1 MADSGEPDGAA
12 EVVIGVVAAG
22 LGPFLGFLPFRVH
35 VFGGLIDEEVGAE
48 GADGALEFG
57 DVVHGQL
64 GVADGEHGT
73 GGGFGTVLTHG
84 GDDDGELWFGEVAA
98 EVADE
103 VLEVGGVFVFCA
115 VLVVPALEP
124 DEASYLEGTVF
135 EGWEGGAGG
144 GAGVAD
150 FVEHFPIGCAV
161 FLLDVFE
168 DGEGIVAG
176 VLFVFLGDPIAGL
189 LEFFGNEVCGEAGGG
204 RAELFE
210 E

>member
-1 MADSGEPDGAA
+1 M
-12 EVVIGVVAAG
+12 VAAG
-22 LGPFLGFLPFRVH
+22 LGPFFGFLPFRVH
-35 VFGGLIDEEVGAE
+35 VFGGLVDEEVGAE
-48 GADGALEFG
+48 GADGAFEFG

-64 GVADGEHGT
+64 GVADGEHGA
-73 GGGFGTVLTHG
+73 GGGFGTVLAHG
-84 GDDDGELWFGEVAA
+84 RDDDGELWSGEVAA

-124 DEASYLEGTVF
+124 DEAGDFDGAVLEG
-135 EGWEGGAGG
+135 GEGGACG

-150 FVEHFPIGCAV
+150 FFEHFPIGSAV

-176 VLFVFLGDPIAGL
+176 VLFVFFGDPIAGL
-189 LEFFGNEVCGEAGGG
+189 LEFFGDEVGGEAGGG

>member
-1 MADSGEPDGAA
+1 M
-12 EVVIGVVAAG
+12 VAAG
-22 LGPFLGFLPFRVH
+22 LGPFFGFLPFRVH
-35 VFGGLIDEEVGAE
+35 VFGGFVDEEVGAE
-48 GADGALEFG
+48 GFDGAFEFG

-73 GGGFGTVLTHG
+73 GGGFGTILAHG

-124 DEASYLEGTVF
+124 DEAGDFDGAVLEG
-135 EGWEGGAGG
+135 GEGGACG

-150 FVEHFPIGCAV
+150 FFEHFPIGSAV

-176 VLFVFLGDPIAGL
+176 VLFVFFGDPIAGL
-189 LEFFGNEVCGEAGGG
+189 LEFFGDEVGGEAGGG

>member
-1 MADSGEPDGAA
+1 M
-12 EVVIGVVAAG
+12 VAAG
-22 LGPFLGFLPFRVH
+22 LGPFFGFLPFRVH
-35 VFGGLIDEEVGAE
+35 VFGGLVDEEVGAE
-48 GADGALEFG
+48 GADGAFEFG

-73 GGGFGTVLTHG
+73 GGGFGTVLAHG

-124 DEASYLEGTVF
+124 DEACDLEGAVF
-135 EGWEGGAGG
+135 ECGEVGACG

-150 FVEHFPIGCAV
+150 FFEHFPIGSAV

-168 DGEGIVAG
+168 DGEGILAG
-176 VLFVFLGDPIAGL
+176 VLFVFFGDPCAGL
-189 LEFFGNEVCGEAGGG
+189 LEFFGDEVGGEAGGG